1 MDLRRCT
8 MHVYYNGKHT
18 EGYAMQMNELI
29 TQFTK
34 FLPVWA
40 QNNAIILSNDDKA
53 LGEDLLMALGT
64 LYLSLMFN
72 EKPAMALPPAIL
84 SKATPLFAPML
95 LAILNDIKL
104 ESLVIETNG
113 RQEILDNLY
122 HSLYITFKL
131 AAKEV

>member
-1 MDLRRCT
+1 
-8 MHVYYNGKHT
+8 
-18 EGYAMQMNELI
+18 MQMNELI